1 MEAENLSFYNK
12 EEMPSASKMCF
23 GIVVSEGN
31 KEITSIMLKACVDT
45 LLENEALE
53 ENIRI
58 KVVPSA
64 FDLVYAAHQMMLRD
78 ELDAI
83 IVLGCIIKGET
94 KHAEYICQGVTTSIA
109 QLNTQSTNPI
119 VLGLITAE
127 DKNQAL
133 ARAGG
138 KRGNKGVQAAVS
150 AIRMVKF

>member
-1 MEAENLSFYNK
+1 METENLSFYNK
-12 EEMPSASKMCF
+12 DAMPSASKMCF

-31 KEITSIMLKACVDT
+31 KEITGSMLQACVDT

-58 KVVPSA
+58 KTVPSA

-83 IVLGCIIKGET
+83 IVLGCVIRGET
-94 KHAEYICQGVTTSIA
+94 KHAEYICQGVSTGIA

-119 VLGLITAE
+119 IFGLITADNKE
-127 DKNQAL
+127 QAL
-133 ARAGG
+133 ARSGG
-138 KRGNKGVQAAVS
+138 NRGNKGVQAAVS